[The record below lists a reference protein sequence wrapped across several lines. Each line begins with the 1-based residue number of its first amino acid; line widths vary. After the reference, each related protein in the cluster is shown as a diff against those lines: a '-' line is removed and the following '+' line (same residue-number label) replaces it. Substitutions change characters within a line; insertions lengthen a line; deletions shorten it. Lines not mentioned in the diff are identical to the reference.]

1 MESGIRNSDFAESLE
16 CGANSSSSIGGSVVV
31 AAVDLVVMGDMG
43 QSSTCICPPTYSYF
57 NVPLRLMFTA
67 SQKL

>member
-1 MESGIRNSDFAESLE
+1 MGSDIRNSDFAEGLE
-16 CGANSSSSIGGSVVV
+16 CGANSSSSIGSSVVV
-31 AAVDLVVMGDMG
+31 AIVVIVVMNDMG
-43 QSSTCICPPTYSYF
+43 QSSTCIRPPTYSYF